1 MDTSHII
8 LMIVLANI
16 IFCVLALFIK
26 FILNY
31 TVLKIIFSN
40 ICKNADEA
48 FYKRSFYKVYRFG
61 IFADLIGFFSLL
73 LYKVATNIFYYAD
86 PDFLQELIIQFFTAI
101 MHTGGE
107 LDIIFTVCEIIISAI
122 FIFVFD
128 YFMFLKKTDFTKKQ
142 RILSALA
149 FAIFTAPYYF
159 FIPMQCVLS
168 L

>member
-1 MDTSHII
+1 MDNTRIV

-16 IFCVLALFIK
+16 IALLIK

-31 TVLKIIFSN
+31 MVLKIIFSN
-40 ICKNADEA
+40 ICKNADEV
-48 FYKRSFYKVYRFG
+48 FYKRSFLKVYRFG

-73 LYKVATNIFYYAD
+73 LYKTVTNIFFDAN
-86 PDFLQELIIQFFTAI
+86 PDFLQELIILFLMSI
-101 MHTGGE
+101 IHTGGE
-107 LDIIFTVCEIIISAI
+107 FDIIFTVCEILVSAI

-128 YFMFLKKTDFTKKQ
+128 YFMFFKKIDFTKKQ
-142 RILSALA
+142 RVLSALA

-159 FIPMQCVLS
+159 FIPMEWVLS